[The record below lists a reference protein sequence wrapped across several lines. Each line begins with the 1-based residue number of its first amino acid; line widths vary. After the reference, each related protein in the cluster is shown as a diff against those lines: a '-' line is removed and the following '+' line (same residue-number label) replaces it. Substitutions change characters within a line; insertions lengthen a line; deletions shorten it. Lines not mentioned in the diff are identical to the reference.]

1 MFETTKVVRVADVAV
16 GCRLLLGIRVDDH
29 PHDADDDA
37 DDANNDA
44 ASISSRSLPK
54 NDSRDD
60 ALTLA
65 VAAMGAMMM
74 MDAAAAADTTAGI
87 LFGYSKQ

>member
-1 MFETTKVVRVADVAV
+1 VFETTKVVRVADVAV
-16 GCRLLLGIRVDDH
+16 GCRLLVVGIRVDDH
-29 PHDADDDA
+29 PHDA

-44 ASISSRSLPK
+44 ASISSRSLPPK

-60 ALTLA
+60 ALTVA
-65 VAAMGAMMM
+65 VAAMGGTMMM

>member
-16 GCRLLLGIRVDDH
+16 GCRLLLGIRVGDH

-37 DDANNDA
+37 DEDANNDA

-74 MDAAAAADTTAGI
+74 MDAAADTTAGI